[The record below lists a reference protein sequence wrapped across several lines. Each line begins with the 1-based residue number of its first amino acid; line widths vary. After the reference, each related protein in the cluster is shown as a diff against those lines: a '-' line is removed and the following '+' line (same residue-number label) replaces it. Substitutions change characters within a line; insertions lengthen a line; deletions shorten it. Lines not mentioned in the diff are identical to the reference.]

1 MTVDALAKRVGV
13 YAAAIIAVLTLSAAT
28 VRWVTRDVQAA
39 IEETRIEVRQART
52 EFRGRAAADSTRFER
67 VMEVVELAVVALVE
81 TPGSEEQ
88 RSAVVELRKRR
99 HVTPRQ

>member
-28 VRWVTRDVQAA
+28 VRWVTHDVQDA
-39 IEETRIEVRQART
+39 IEETRAEVRQARV
-52 EFRGRAAADSTRFER
+52 EFRSRAASDSTRFER

-81 TPGSEEQ
+81 DPGSAEQ
-88 RSAVVELRKRR
+88 RSAVAELRKRR
-99 HVTPRQ
+99 HVTPRP